1 MLEASEVENFY
12 EADSSNSDST
22 CTFSSYDAVI
32 TEIFSVI
39 TDNPDAVD
47 YLAEDY
53 SLKFTREC
61 MRKAATKREVDI
73 PKNLGD
79 VIYTF
84 RYRRPL
90 PQQIVDLAPEGKEW
104 LIDGNGLGRYQA
116 RLIKLVRLTPNPELE
131 VINVPDDTSPF
142 HRRKDCDDEQF
153 MLAKIRDSRLIA
165 IFLGLTTWS
174 RQNHLRTTVK
184 GIGQIEI
191 DEIYTAIDKH
201 GVEYVVPVQAK
212 GHNDKHSIVQ
222 TRQDIAYCQQNF
234 PDHTCIPVSAQFMGN
249 GTVALFRLN
258 SEADDIQVEEEL
270 HYRLVTEW

>member
-1 MLEASEVENFY
+1 MLEVSEVEYFD
-12 EADSSNSDST
+12 EKESSNSDST
-22 CTFSSYDAVI
+22 SKFSSYDAVI
-32 TEIFSVI
+32 SEIFSVI
-39 TDNPDAVD
+39 TGNPDAPD
-47 YLAEDY
+47 YQSEDY

-61 MRKAATKREVDI
+61 LRKAATKREVSV

-90 PQQIVDLAPEGKEW
+90 PQQIQDLAPEGKEW
-104 LIDGNGLGRYQA
+104 LIDGNGFGRYQA
-116 RLIKLVRLTPNPELE
+116 RLIKLVRLTPNPELQA
-131 VINVPDDTSPF
+131 ISIPDDTSPF
-142 HRRKDCDDEQF
+142 HRRNGCDDEQF
-153 MLAKIRDSRLIA
+153 MLAKMRDSRLIA
-165 IFLGLTTWS
+165 IFLGLTIWS

-201 GVEYVVPVQAK
+201 GVEYVMPVQAK
-212 GHNDKHSIVQ
+212 GHSDKHSIVQ